1 MAGITTTT
9 TATLEYQTFYT
20 DYLLDHVVQLLVLD
34 QFADKK
40 PFPKGA
46 GAKSIRFFKK
56 GAADDAQVQTL
67 VEGTA
72 PASGTYRQITLANVD
87 VTLTQYGQVA
97 SVTDILTWTDKLRVL
112 KETIGTM
119 TEDCALKADVVI
131 RNDIIATNI
140 ADFASPPAGQG
151 AIPTARIKKYAGT
164 ATTFAT
170 LQALNQTTGALTG
183 LNVLDQKTSLVLN
196 RAQRIQGD
204 YIMIAAPNITR
215 DLMNDSKWINV
226 SSYSKPSMLFNG
238 EAGIFYG
245 CRVVEQTNPFIEDG
259 LAGAEGTLN
268 TAALAANAIF
278 PTFFTGKGAYGCPI
292 MAGQSPFSPKV
303 FMVDEA
309 DHSDPLL
316 QQTLAGYKTYW
327 GSKLY
332 HSDWLIVFRSKS
344 GYGV

>member
-9 TATLEYQTFYT
+9 TVSGEYQTFYT
-20 DYLLDHVVQLLVLD
+20 DYLLDHVIQLLVLD
-34 QFADKK
+34 QFAEKK
-40 PFPKGA
+40 PFPKAA

-56 GAADDAQVQTL
+56 GAADDTLVQTL
-67 VEGTA
+67 AEGTA
-72 PASGTYRQITLANVD
+72 ISSANYRQITLTTVD
-87 VTLTQYGQVA
+87 VTLAQFGQVA
-97 SVTDILTWTDKLRVL
+97 SVTDVLTWTDKLNVL

-119 TEDCALKADVVI
+119 TEDCALKADTVI

-140 ADFASPPAGQG
+140 ADNFNR
-151 AIPTARIKKYAGT
+151 TKKYAGT
-164 ATTFAT
+164 ATSFAS

-204 YIMIAAPNITR
+204 YIMIAAPNISR

-259 LAGAEGTLN
+259 LAGAEGTYN
-268 TAALAANAIF
+268 GAALAANAIF
-278 PTFFTGKGAYGCPI
+278 STFFTGKGAYGCPI
-292 MAGQSPFSPKV
+292 MAGQSPFSPRIY
-303 FMVDEA
+303 MVDTA
-309 DHSDPLL
+309 DHADPLL
-316 QQTLAGYKTYW
+316 QQTLAGWKGYW
-327 GSKLY
+327 GTKLY